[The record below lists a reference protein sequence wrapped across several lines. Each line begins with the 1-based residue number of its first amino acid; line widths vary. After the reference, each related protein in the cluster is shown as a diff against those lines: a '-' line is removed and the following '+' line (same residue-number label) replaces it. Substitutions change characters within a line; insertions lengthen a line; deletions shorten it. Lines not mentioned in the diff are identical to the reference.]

1 VGARQEECSRDEK
14 FVNFLSENLKRRY
27 HFGRL
32 RCRCE
37 DNIKNDIK
45 EIDCEDV
52 D

>member
-1 VGARQEECSRDEK
+1 VGPYRRNAVEMK
-14 FVNFLSENLKRRY
+14 NLSENLKRRY